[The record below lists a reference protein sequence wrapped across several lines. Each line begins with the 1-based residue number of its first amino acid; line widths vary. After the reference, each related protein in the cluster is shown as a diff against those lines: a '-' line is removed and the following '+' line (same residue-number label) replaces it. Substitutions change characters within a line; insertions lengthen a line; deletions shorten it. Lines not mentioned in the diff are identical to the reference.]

1 MNDKSELLK
10 SLRIDRSDDEPDG
23 AGGMK
28 PVVAMGLAAACLL
41 VGGGAGWLLKPS
53 SQPAPAATA
62 QIETAAG
69 AATPGTAAPIR
80 AGGLTASGYVVAR
93 VRATIAAEVTGRVV
107 EVRVEEGQAVKKGQ
121 VLAVLDATIAAA
133 DAQTAQSRALSA
145 ESNVRAAEADNAEAQ
160 RNLERSRSLAKTGFV
175 SEANLKTAQAR
186 ADSAAANL
194 AASRSQLNSAKSEA
208 NRSRVQLSKF
218 EIRAPFSGV
227 VIDKAAQPGE
237 IISPL
242 SAGGAGSFTRTGICT
257 IVDMSSLEIEVDV
270 NEAYIG
276 RVKPGQKVE
285 AVLDAY
291 PDVTMPAK
299 VIATIPTAS
308 RDKATVRVRISFD
321 QIDPRILPDMAI
333 KVNFIDGES

>member
-10 SLRIDRSDDEPDG
+10 SLRIDRSEDDPDTG
-23 AGGMK
+23 GGMK
-28 PVVAMGLAAACLL
+28 PVVVAGLAAACLL

-53 SQPAPAATA
+53 SQPEAVAAT
-62 QIETAAG
+62 QTETAAG
-69 AATPGTAAPIR
+69 AASPGAAAPIR

-93 VRATIAAEVTGRVV
+93 VRATIAAEVTGRVL
-107 EVRVEEGQAVKKGQ
+107 EVRVEEGLEVKKGQ
-121 VLAVLDATIAAA
+121 LLAVLDSTIAAA
-133 DAQTAQSRALSA
+133 DARTSDARAVSA
-145 ESNVRAAEADNAEAQ
+145 ESSLRAAEADNAEAQ
-160 RNLERSRSLAKTGFV
+160 RGVERAKTLAKTGFV
-175 SEANLKTAQAR
+175 SDANLKTAQAR

-194 AASRSQLNSAKSEA
+194 AASRAQLNSARSEA

-242 SAGGAGSFTRTGICT
+242 SAGGSGSFTRTGICT

-276 RVKPGQKVE
+276 QVKAGQKVE

-291 PDVTMPAK
+291 PDVIMPAK

-308 RDKATVRVRISFD
+308 RDKATVRVRIGFD
-321 QIDPRILPDMAI
+321 TIDPRTLPDMAI
-333 KVNFIDGES
+333 KVTFLTDAS

>member
-10 SLRIDRSDDEPDG
+10 SLRIDRSDEE
-23 AGGMK
+23 AESGGMK
-28 PVVAMGLAAACLL
+28 PIVAIGLAAACLL
-41 VGGGAGWLLKPS
+41 VGGGAGWLLKPT

-62 QIETAAG
+62 QTDTAAG
-69 AATPGTAAPIR
+69 AATPGTAQIR

-107 EVRVEEGQAVKKGQ
+107 EVRVEEGQEVKKGQ

-186 ADSAAANL
+186 AESAAANL
-194 AASRSQLNSAKSEA
+194 AASRSQLNSARSEA

-242 SAGGAGSFTRTGICT
+242 SAGGSGSFTRTGICT

-308 RDKATVRVRISFD
+308 RDKATVRVRIGFD
-321 QIDPRILPDMAI
+321 QIDPRTLPDMAI
-333 KVNFIDGES
+333 KVNFVEGES

>member
-10 SLRIDRSDDEPDG
+10 SLRIDRSEDEAEAP
-23 AGGMK
+23 GGMK
-28 PVVAMGLAAACLL
+28 PIVAIGLAAACLL

-53 SQPAPAATA
+53 SQPAPAAQT
-62 QIETAAG
+62 ETAASAG
-69 AATPGTAAPIR
+69 APGTVAPIR

-107 EVRVEEGQAVKKGQ
+107 EVRVEEGQEVKKGQ

-160 RNLERSRSLAKTGFV
+160 RNLDRSRSLAKTGFV

-218 EIRAPFSGV
+218 EIRAPFTGV

-242 SAGGAGSFTRTGICT
+242 SAGGSGSFTRTGICT

-308 RDKATVRVRISFD
+308 RDKATVRVRIGFD
-321 QIDPRILPDMAI
+321 QIDPRTLPDMAI
-333 KVNFIDGES
+333 KVNFVDGES